1 MGVSASGYPNS
12 CSPRFGGSSQSQHTL
27 IGTAPYGQQ
36 GYGCEPKLYSPEP
49 QGPDRPAERRKKTS
63 GLATLRRRFIKRR
76 KAGRSADHGRQM
88 RELLS
93 GWEVRDVAALVE
105 EYEGTAAL
113 KELSLRADL
122 ARPEARGLRRD
133 LAALYERRHCAD
145 VDLVFRGA
153 RFPAHRA
160 ILAARCPLFRKLL
173 PPSPSPERDGPV
185 PVDAALGG
193 VDAPTFQALLRYLYT
208 GELGGGGGDA
218 RARSADVLLRLSE
231 EFGAPSPLEADMRGL
246 CDRMC
251 YYDSLLSFSAEAG
264 PGEGEGAAAAA
275 AAGGA
280 GGGGGEELRAHK
292 ALLSAR
298 SPFFRNLLQRR
309 TRSGEEAG
317 DRAPP
322 GPARIVLD
330 ESIIPKKYAR
340 VILHCMY
347 TDAVDLSLVLRS
359 SPSAGSLGEVQALV
373 AGRGGMTRTEEAMEL
388 YHIAL
393 FLEFSM
399 LAQGCEDIV
408 AESISLDSI
417 VAILR
422 WSSQPYG
429 SKWVHRQALHFLCE
443 EFSQVMASDTLY
455 ELAQEHLLDA
465 IQSDYLQASE
475 QDVLKYVVKWGEH
488 QLIRRMADREP
499 NLLSGTAHS
508 VNKRGVKRRDLDP
521 EELKEI
527 LSPLLPCVRVDHIL
541 PAHSEVLSDALK
553 RGLVSTPP
561 SDMLPTAEGGRANA
575 WLRLKS
581 GGIYLR
587 PRLFSPYVEEAKAAL
602 DELMVEQADLVRLRM
617 VRMSNV
623 PDTLYMVNNAA
634 PQCCHM
640 INHQQT
646 PGGQTVTPPSV
657 VANEIPVP
665 RLAVVKQM
673 TSRLQELRRA
683 EPAQRAYALNCG
695 EGASVSR
702 ALQLRVLRQFGLPD
716 GAAELLQNP
725 HKFFPEECF
734 GDESPVLAL
743 RPLPGAATA
752 GEGPPGFRPPLP
764 PPPPPYHPPAAP
776 GHAQLAAWRTRARAH
791 PQPPPPPPSRSFSY
805 PCSRAAPL
813 PWRPAPKQGG
823 PAHPPNCA
831 DLLGPAHPSYPG
843 QQGLNQHAEPAVNE
857 LMPDVAA
864 GVASLSLRGPQ
875 GGPDCEGHDPPP
887 HISSAA
893 PHHPPGFCHAGR
905 HGAAPHKKHGADAEG
920 RAGHPDLYAP
930 PRHAPHPQARYV
942 AGPDLYVHARPA
954 PDPHPHRL
962 RLPPRPDLAPPGD
975 PQPPLARGRSQT
987 EPDAARASGQARPPA
1002 VAVETQR
1009 PGAPEG
1015 PGGCVDDTTA
1025 GRDRRSP
1032 GKPEYPYRKSAL

>member
-1 MGVSASGYPNS
+1 MGVSASYPNS
-12 CSPRFGGSSQSQHTL
+12 CSPRFGGSSQSHHTL

-36 GYGCEPKLYSPEP
+36 AYGCEPKLYSLEP
-49 QGPDRPAERRKKTS
+49 QGPDRPPERRKKTS

-76 KAGRSADHGRQM
+76 KSGRSADHTRQM

-93 GWEVRDVAALVE
+93 GWEVRDIAALVE
-105 EYEGTAAL
+105 EYGGTAAL
-113 KELSLRADL
+113 KELSFQADL
-122 ARPEARGLRRD
+122 ARPEARTLRRD
-133 LAALYERRHCAD
+133 LASLYERRLCTD
-145 VDLVFRGA
+145 VDLVFQGA
-153 RFPAHRA
+153 CFPVHRA
-160 ILAARCPLFRKLL
+160 VLAARCPLFRKLL
-173 PPSPSPERDGPV
+173 PSSSSTEHGGEVLMDVALAG
-185 PVDAALGG
+185 VDAAM
-193 VDAPTFQALLRYLYT
+193 FSALLRYLYT
-208 GELGGGGGDA
+208 GELGAADA
-218 RARSADVLLRLSE
+218 RPKNADVLLRLSE
-231 EFGAPSPLEADMRGL
+231 EFGTPNPLEADMRGL

-264 PGEGEGAAAAA
+264 PGEGEGAA
-275 AAGGA
+275 
-280 GGGGGEELRAHK
+280 GGGGEELRAHK
-292 ALLSAR
+292 ALLAAR

-309 TRSGEEAG
+309 TRSGEDAG
-317 DRAPP
+317 DRGPQ

-408 AESISLDSI
+408 AESIALESI

-443 EFSQVMASDTLY
+443 EFSQVMTSDTLY
-455 ELAQEHLLDA
+455 ELGQEHLLDA
-465 IQSDYLQASE
+465 IQSNYLQASE

-488 QLIRRMADREP
+488 QLIKRMADREP

-508 VNKRGVKRRDLDP
+508 VNKRGVKRRDLDL

-527 LSPLLPCVRVDHIL
+527 LSPLLPCVRMDHIL
-541 PAHSEVLSDALK
+541 PANSEVLSDAMK

-581 GGIYLR
+581 AGIHLR

-602 DELMVEQADLVRLRM
+602 DEMMVEQTDLVRLRM

-640 INHQQT
+640 INHQQV
-646 PGGQTVTPPSV
+646 PGGQATPPSV

-673 TSRLQELRRA
+673 TSRLQELRHT
-683 EPAQRAYALNCG
+683 ELVQRAYALNCG
-695 EGASVSR
+695 EGASVSH
-702 ALQLRVLRQFGLPD
+702 ALQLRVLREFGLPD

-743 RPLPGAATA
+743 RPVSRTTAAEGLPG
-752 GEGPPGFRPPLP
+752 FHPPLP
-764 PPPPPYHPPAAP
+764 PPPPPYHPPATP
-776 GHAQLAAWRTRARAH
+776 GHAQLAGWRPRAH
-791 PQPPPPPPSRSFSY
+791 PQPPSRSFSY
-805 PCSRAAPL
+805 PCNHTPL
-813 PWRPAPKQGG
+813 PWCPKQ
-823 PAHPPNCA
+823 A
-831 DLLGPAHPSYPG
+831 DPLGPAHPSYPG
-843 QQGLNQHAEPAVNE
+843 QQGLNHAEPAVSE
-857 LMPDVAA
+857 LMPDVAV
-864 GVASLSLRGPQ
+864 GVASLSLRAGLDKESHNPPSSSGP
-875 GGPDCEGHDPPP
+875 HY
-887 HISSAA
+887 
-893 PHHPPGFCHAGR
+893 PPGLYHPGR
-905 HGAAPHKKHGADAEG
+905 HGPVPHES
-920 RAGHPDLYAP
+920 RAGFPDLYSL
-930 PRHAPHPQARYV
+930 PRHPQAFYPP
-942 AGPDLYVHARPA
+942 GPDLYVHARP
-954 PDPHPHRL
+954 PDLHRF
-962 RLPPRPDLAPPGD
+962 RPPPRPDLAPGD
-975 PQPPLARGRSQT
+975 LQSTRGRSKT
-987 EPDAARASGQARPPA
+987 EPDGQVRALA
-1002 VAVETQR
+1002 VAVDTQR
-1009 PGAPEG
+1009 PAAPEG
-1015 PGGCVDDTTA
+1015 SGTGDEVAA

-1032 GKPEYPYRKSAL
+1032 SKPEYAYRKSAL